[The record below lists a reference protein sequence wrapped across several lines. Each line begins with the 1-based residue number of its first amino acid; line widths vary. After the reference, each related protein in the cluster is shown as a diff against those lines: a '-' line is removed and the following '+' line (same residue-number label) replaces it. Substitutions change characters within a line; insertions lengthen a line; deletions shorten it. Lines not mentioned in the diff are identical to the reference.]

1 MKGIKFCV
9 NAAVKHKMNNYNMD
23 ISNLKNKTNKVF
35 IIAEAGSNHL
45 KSLKRAYKLVD
56 IAKES
61 GADAIKFQ
69 SFSADEI
76 ATKNKRYNKIHSKF
90 KKYSNNLYNFYK
102 NYELPINFNFKINN
116 YCKKKKILFMTSIFG
131 ENSLNITNS
140 INPIIKI
147 ASMESNYF
155 ELFEKIINLKKHLI
169 ISTGCS
175 SEKEIIELKRFF
187 LKKKYNNYSIL
198 HCGSAYPLK
207 FSEVNLNYIKRL
219 KKIFPNNLV
228 GYSDHTLGTSP
239 ALAATQLE
247 QE

>member
-23 ISNLKNKTNKVF
+23 ISNFKNKTNKVF

-116 YCKKKKILFMTSIFG
+116 YCKKEK
-131 ENSLNITNS
+131 NSFYDINIWRKLSKYYKFYKSNHKNS
-140 INPIIKI
+140 
-147 ASMESNYF
+147 
-155 ELFEKIINLKKHLI
+155 
-169 ISTGCS
+169 
-175 SEKEIIELKRFF
+175 
-187 LKKKYNNYSIL
+187 
-198 HCGSAYPLK
+198 
-207 FSEVNLNYIKRL
+207 
-219 KKIFPNNLV
+219 
-228 GYSDHTLGTSP
+228 
-239 ALAATQLE
+239 
-247 QE
+247 